1 MRRIFQNVTKRIY
14 IQGDKKMNHQKK
26 INKLKK
32 LKDTQENIKIRKEV
46 KVNFKGKIVKSKKR
60 IITMSK
66 RMKSINPDNKGTPLT
81 QITLNILRQVQKLT
95 NPKRSSKFI
104 RHCQINTR
112 KKLSYSKE
120 TPQFPIEDQ
129 MNQI

>member
-104 RHCQINTR
+104 HHCQINTR
-112 KKLSYSKE
+112 KKLFYSKE
-120 TPQFPIEDQ
+120 TPRCPIEDQ